1 MPASHL
7 HKTNAA
13 LRLPLPADR
22 STSNE
27 TSTRIGAITAEY
39 ASNSAVD
46 PANTA
51 EIASHATAS
60 HLTRPQSSA
69 LNTAVHAAITAT
81 SAASATAS
89 QLIRSSALHRR

>member
-27 TSTRIGAITAEY
+27 IGAITAEY

-51 EIASHATAS
+51 EIASPTTAS
-60 HLTRPQSSA
+60 HLPRTQSSQR
-69 LNTAVHAAITAT
+69 NPAVHAAITAT
-81 SAASATAS
+81 FAAAATAS
-89 QLIRSSALHRR
+89 